1 MNSSPRLSESGD
13 LTGALSLAVAML
25 LQALDALLD
34 RSDVFVATIATIRLI
49 GEDAGVEEPVR
60 QS

>member
-1 MNSSPRLSESGD
+1 
-13 LTGALSLAVAML
+13 ML